1 MTQKQ
6 RNYTVKSE
14 VKKAKRTEKNTTR
27 HVVPKDLYTCINNK
41 MQPKFY
47 SSFIFKK
54 EIILD

>member
-54 EIILD
+54 